1 MRKIAV
7 RKIVKIRRTL
17 ILLKRIVI
25 ANILFNIRYSPILDC
40 NAL

>member
-17 ILLKRIVI
+17 ILLKRIAI
-25 ANILFNIRYSPILDC
+25 ANFLFSILGIVLS
-40 NAL
+40 